1 MSRRTGT
8 RSRGANPKPGELR
21 IIGGRW
27 RGRRFPVPD
36 LPGLRPT
43 PDRVR
48 ETLFNWLQPVI
59 VGARCLD
66 LFSGSGALA
75 LEALSRGAA
84 EAVAVESNASAV
96 AALRAAAARFGAEG
110 LRIDHADAL
119 SYLKGTP
126 RPFDVVF
133 LDPPFAADLLVQA
146 QAALGRGWLAHPAW
160 IYLESAPGQAGD
172 GLPEG
177 WETWREK
184 RAGDVVFRL
193 ARSG

>member
-59 VGARCLD
+59 VGARCLV

-96 AALRAAAARFGAEG
+96 VALRAAAARFGAEG

-146 QAALGRGWLAHPAW
+146 QTALVRGWLAHPAW
-160 IYLESAPGQAGD
+160 IYLESAPGQEDG

-193 ARSG
+193 ARRG